1 MSISNLFKKSTKSQE
16 ASVST
21 LNADAEATEANEAE
35 ITASES
41 TSAESAAST
50 GKNSAES
57 SEPEANESAG
67 DDENQGEQEDGE
79 AASEPEANESAGDD
93 ENQGEQEDGEAAS
106 EPEAN
111 ESAGDDEA
119 ASGENDSE
127 DEELPDLD
135 DLDGSE
141 QLPEINLLGIEAVLD
156 EEKLAELEEF
166 KAKLESAIT
175 ENASVI
181 TNTHWTLQGIAQLF
195 DVSKELWAFY
205 GSQISANNS
214 VIKAYAELKA
224 QLASVQDFYST
235 ALESVARLHKTA
247 IRLYNE
253 CESAL
258 DEAQSLALKVSTDLS
273 DTKSTLSQIQNL
285 LDKLGD
291 FEDTKTELETLLNSA
306 DEAKTNLTNL
316 VSSLITEAKAELL
329 ASKESYESEL
339 ESKHKEFLDSLTSRL
354 SDLESKANEIT
365 TTLENAQLAY
375 ISALESKQ
383 SEINTELES
392 KHNEYLAELESKY
405 NELLES
411 LKAAAGDS
419 STNAGD
425 DDAASGESD
434 SEEAEP
440 TSKLVA
446 FMVEEMQMDE
456 EVAQNYIPALKI
468 KMAKDENQ
476 LLEYFQDM
484 LSTAESYNITDND
497 LSGYFIEG
505 VRANYASKVVAANSS
520 LQGESEDYQKG
531 YEAFLASTLYVKYL
545 VSNYVYNY
553 IQAGTYTEET
563 EAKAAAMLYV
573 LNQYLA
579 ELDASEFFKVY
590 FGLSEEQIDILVDY
604 LTNNK
609 AGTIEEFKDDLINL
623 ILQALVYGITDD
635 DLSCFTDDLLKAAG
649 ASLVEYMHTFASE
662 EEVEIFAVL
671 SSNIHYV
678 KALLAT
684 FISILIGRD
693 ATKYTQAELATAKAK
708 SIEVCLELYTEAAT
722 TTNTLSASTA
732 SAKEQALRT
741 IKESLTQILKKSDK
755 SVLKELING

>member
-1 MSISNLFKKSTKSQE
+1 MSISNLFKKTTKSQE

-21 LNADAEATEANEAE
+21 LNADAEAIEANEAE
-35 ITASES
+35 TTASES
-41 TSAESAAST
+41 ISAES
-50 GKNSAES
+50 
-57 SEPEANESAG
+57 
-67 DDENQGEQEDGE
+67 
-79 AASEPEANESAGDD
+79 SEPEANESAGDD

-181 TNTHWTLQGIAQLF
+181 TNTHWTLQGIAHLF

-329 ASKESYESEL
+329 ASKESYETEL

-365 TTLENAQLAY
+365 TTLENAQLTY

-419 STNAGD
+419 STNAGQED
-425 DDAASGESD
+425 GEAASGEND

-440 TSKLVA
+440 TTSYDKLVA

-468 KMAKDENQ
+468 KMTSDEDK
-476 LLEYFQDM
+476 LLEYFQNM
-484 LSTAESYNITDND
+484 LSTAENYGITDDD
-497 LSGYFIEG
+497 LTGYFIEG
-505 VRANYASKVVAANSS
+505 VRANYASKKVTADTS
-520 LQGESEDYQKG
+520 LQGESDDYQKG

-545 VSNYVYNY
+545 VSNYTYNY

-563 EAKAAAMLYV
+563 EAKAAAILYI

-579 ELDASEFFKVY
+579 ELDSSELYKVY
-590 FGLSEEQIDILVDY
+590 FGLSEEQVWIL
-604 LTNNK
+604 NNHFVENDL
-609 AGTIEEFKDDLINL
+609 GTIEEDKDDFLEL
-623 ILQALVYGITDD
+623 ILQAQVYGITDD

-649 ASLVEYMHTFASE
+649 NYLAEDFNFTE
-662 EEVEIFAVL
+662 EITEIYALIFG
-671 SSNIHYV
+671 SIHYV
-678 KALLAT
+678 KMLVSLLL
-684 FISILIGRD
+684 SITIGTD
-693 ATKYTQAELATAKAK
+693 ATKYTQDDLAAAKAQ
-708 SIEVCLELYTEAAT
+708 SINVWFECYIAAAA
-722 TTNTLSASTA
+722 TTNTLSASDT
-732 SAKEQALRT
+732 SAKEQALKT
-741 IKESLTQILKKSDK
+741 IKESLMQILKKSDR

>member
-1 MSISNLFKKSTKSQE
+1 MSISNLFKKTTKSQE

-21 LNADAEATEANEAE
+21 LNADAEAIEANEAE
-35 ITASES
+35 TTASES
-41 TSAESAAST
+41 ISAES
-50 GKNSAES
+50 
-57 SEPEANESAG
+57 
-67 DDENQGEQEDGE
+67 
-79 AASEPEANESAGDD
+79 SEPEANESAGDD

-181 TNTHWTLQGIAQLF
+181 TNTHWTLQGIAHLF

-329 ASKESYESEL
+329 ASKESYETEL

-365 TTLENAQLAY
+365 TTLENAQLTY

-411 LKAAAGDS
+411 LKAAAGDF
-419 STNAGD
+419 STNTGD
-425 DDAASGESD
+425 DEAASGENDSD
-434 SEEAEP
+434 EAEP
-440 TSKLVA
+440 TSYDKLVA
-446 FMVEEMQMDE
+446 FMIEEMQMDK
-456 EVAQNYIPALKI
+456 EVAQSYIPVLKI
-468 KMAKDENQ
+468 KMASDEDK
-476 LLEYFQDM
+476 LLEYFQNM
-484 LSTAESYNITDND
+484 LSTAENYGITDDD
-497 LSGYFIEG
+497 LTGYFIEG
-505 VRANYASKVVAANSS
+505 VRANYASKKVSANES

-545 VSNYVYNY
+545 ISNYTYNY
-553 IQAGTYTEET
+553 IQAGNYTEET
-563 EAKAAAMLYV
+563 AKAAAILYI

-579 ELDASEFFKVY
+579 ELDSSEFYKVY
-590 FGLSEEQIDILVDY
+590 FDLSEEQMGVLEDYLVEVCSSSLEEYKDDILE
-604 LTNNK
+604 
-609 AGTIEEFKDDLINL
+609 A
-623 ILQALVYGITDD
+623 ILQAQVYGITDD
-635 DLSCFTDDLLKAAG
+635 DLSCFTDDLLKAACN
-649 ASLVEYMHTFASE
+649 SLVDYMHSFASDE
-662 EEVEIFAVL
+662 AVEVFAL
-671 SSNIHYV
+671 MMSSIHYV
-678 KALLAT
+678 RAYIST
-684 FISILIGRD
+684 FISILIGTD
-693 ATKYTQAELATAKAK
+693 ATKYTQEDLADAKAR
-708 SIEVCLELYTEAAT
+708 SIKVLLECYTEAAT
-722 TTNTLSASTA
+722 TTNTLSASDT
-732 SAKEQALRT
+732 SAKEQALKT
-741 IKESLTQILKKSDK
+741 IKESLMQILKKSDR

>member
-35 ITASES
+35 TTASES
-41 TSAESAAST
+41 TSAESETST

-67 DDENQGEQEDGE
+67 DDENQGEQED
-79 AASEPEANESAGDD
+79 S
-93 ENQGEQEDGEAAS
+93 EAAS

-141 QLPEINLLGIEAVLD
+141 EVPEINLLGIEAVLD

-181 TNTHWTLQGIAQLF
+181 ANTHWTLQGIAQLF

-365 TTLENAQLAY
+365 TTLENAQLTY

-425 DDAASGESD
+425 DENQGEQED
-434 SEEAEP
+434 GEEAEP
-440 TSKLVA
+440 TSYDKLVA
-446 FMVEEMQMDE
+446 FMIEEMQMDK
-456 EVAQNYIPALKI
+456 EVAQNYIPVLKI
-468 KMAKDENQ
+468 KMASDEDQ
-476 LLEYFQDM
+476 LLEYFQNM
-484 LSTAESYNITDND
+484 LSTAENYGITDGD

-505 VRANYASKVVAANSS
+505 VRANYASKVVAASSS
-520 LQGESEDYQKG
+520 LQNESDDYQKG

-553 IQAGTYTEET
+553 IQAGTYTDET
-563 EAKAAAMLYV
+563 EAKAAAILYI
-573 LNQYLA
+573 LSQYLV
-579 ELDASEFFKVY
+579 ELDTSVFYKVY
-590 FGLSEEQIDILVDY
+590 FGLSEEQIDILGNYFVDEISCT
-604 LTNNK
+604 L
-609 AGTIEEFKDDLINL
+609 EEYKDDFLEL
-623 ILQALVYGITDD
+623 ILQAQVYGITDD
-635 DLSCFTDDLLKAAG
+635 DLSGFTDDLLEAARTSI
-649 ASLVEYMHTFASE
+649 AESMYYYYDSMPD
-662 EEVEIFAVL
+662 EVKEIYVL
-671 SSNIHYV
+671 IDGSIHYV
-678 KALLAT
+678 KVLTTLL
-684 FISILIGRD
+684 ILIIIGTD
-693 ATKYTQAELATAKAK
+693 ATKYTQEELAAAKAEC
-708 SIEVCLELYTEAAT
+708 IEILLKLYTEAAT
-722 TTNTLSASTA
+722 TTNTLSASDT
-732 SAKEQALRT
+732 SAKERALKI
-741 IKESLTQILKKSDK
+741 IKESLMQISKKSDK

>member
-21 LNADAEATEANEAE
+21 LNADAEATETEANEAE
-35 ITASES
+35 TTASES
-41 TSAESAAST
+41 T
-50 GKNSAES
+50 SAES

-79 AASEPEANESAGDD
+79 AAS
-93 ENQGEQEDGEAAS
+93 
-106 EPEAN
+106 
-111 ESAGDDEA
+111 
-119 ASGENDSE
+119 GENNSE

-339 ESKHKEFLDSLTSRL
+339 ESKHKEFLDSLTSKL

-425 DDAASGESD
+425 DENQGEQED
-434 SEEAEP
+434 GEEAEP
-440 TSKLVA
+440 TTSYDKLVA
-446 FMVEEMQMDE
+446 FMIDEMQMDK

-468 KMAKDENQ
+468 KMASNEDQ
-476 LLEYFQDM
+476 LLEYFQNM
-484 LSTAESYNITDND
+484 LSTAENYDITDDD
-497 LSGYFIEG
+497 LKGYFIEG
-505 VRANYASKVVAANSS
+505 VRANYASKVVAANES
-520 LQGESEDYQKG
+520 LQSESDDYQKG

-553 IQAGTYTEET
+553 IQAGTYTKET
-563 EAKAAAMLYV
+563 EAKAAAILYI

-579 ELDASEFFKVY
+579 ELDTNVFYKVY
-590 FGLSEEQIDILVDY
+590 FGMSDEQVDIL
-604 LTNNK
+604 NNFF
-609 AGTIEEFKDDLINL
+609 TEENISSLEGYKEDFINL
-623 ILQALVYGITDD
+623 TLQAQVYGITDD
-635 DLSCFTDDLLKAAG
+635 DLSCFTDVLLKAAG
-649 ASLVEYMHTFASE
+649 TALVDYMYTYE
-662 EEVEIFAVL
+662 VPDEMVEIYAL
-671 SSNIHYV
+671 MDGSIHYV
-678 KALLAT
+678 KVLVTL
-684 FISILIGRD
+684 FISILIGTD
-693 ATKYTQAELATAKAK
+693 ATKYTQVELATAKAK
-708 SIEVCLELYTEAAT
+708 SIAICLELYTEATT
-722 TTNTLSASTA
+722 TTNTLSASDT
-732 SAKEQALRT
+732 SAKEKALKVL
-741 IKESLTQILKKSDK
+741 KESLTQILKKSDK
-755 SVLKELING
+755 SVLKEILNG

>member
-35 ITASES
+35 TTASE
-41 TSAESAAST
+41 SAESAAST

-79 AASEPEANESAGDD
+79 AAS
-93 ENQGEQEDGEAAS
+93 
-106 EPEAN
+106 
-111 ESAGDDEA
+111 
-119 ASGENDSE
+119 GENNSE

-339 ESKHKEFLDSLTSRL
+339 ESKHKEFLDSLTSKL

-434 SEEAEP
+434 SEEAES
-440 TSKLVA
+440 TTNKLVA
-446 FMVEEMQMDE
+446 FMIEEMQMDK

-484 LSTAESYNITDND
+484 LSTAENYGITDDD

-505 VRANYASKVVAANSS
+505 VRANYASKVVATSSS
-520 LQGESEDYQKG
+520 LQGESDDYQKG
-531 YEAFLASTLYVKYL
+531 YEAFLASTLYVKHL
-545 VSNYVYNY
+545 VSDYVCNY

-573 LNQYLA
+573 LSQYLV
-579 ELDASEFFKVY
+579 ELDTNTFFEVY
-590 FGLSEEQIDILVDY
+590 FGMSEEQVSILDSYCVD
-604 LTNNK
+604 NK
-609 AGTIEEFKDDLINL
+609 VGTAEEYKDDLLNL

-635 DLSCFTDDLLKAAG
+635 DLSSFTDDLLKAACE
-649 ASLVEYMHTFASE
+649 SLVDYMHSFASE
-662 EEVEIFAVL
+662 EQVEVHALMFG
-671 SSNIHYV
+671 NIHYV
-678 KALLAT
+678 KVLVALT
-684 FISILIGRD
+684 ISLLIGTD
-693 ATKYTQAELATAKAK
+693 ATKYTQEELADAKA
-708 SIEVCLELYTEAAT
+708 SCIEAFLEVYTEAAT
-722 TTNTLSASTA
+722 TTNTLSASDT
-732 SAKEQALRT
+732 SAKEQALKVL
-741 IKESLTQILKKSDK
+741 KESLIQISNKSDK
-755 SVLKELING
+755 SVLKEILNG

>member
-35 ITASES
+35 TTASES
-41 TSAESAAST
+41 TSAEF
-50 GKNSAES
+50 
-57 SEPEANESAG
+57 
-67 DDENQGEQEDGE
+67 
-79 AASEPEANESAGDD
+79 
-93 ENQGEQEDGEAAS
+93 S

-119 ASGENDSE
+119 ASGESDSE

-425 DDAASGESD
+425 DENQGEQED
-434 SEEAEP
+434 GEEAEP
-440 TSKLVA
+440 TTSYDKLVA
-446 FMVEEMQMDE
+446 FMVEEMQMDK

-468 KMAKDENQ
+468 KMSSDEDQ
-476 LLEYFQDM
+476 LLEYFQNM
-484 LSTAESYNITDND
+484 LSTAENYGITDDD

-505 VRANYASKVVAANSS
+505 VRANYASKVVAANES
-520 LQGESEDYQKG
+520 LQGESDDYQKG

-563 EAKAAAMLYV
+563 EAKAAAMLYI

-579 ELDASEFFKVY
+579 ELDSSEFFKVY
-590 FGLSEEQIDILVDY
+590 FGLSEEQIDIFGNYLVDE
-604 LTNNK
+604 LKST
-609 AGTIEEFKDDLINL
+609 TEEYKDDFINL

-649 ASLVEYMHTFASE
+649 IALTEDYKTTE
-662 EEVEIFAVL
+662 EIVEIYVIIQ
-671 SSNIHYV
+671 SNIHYV
-678 KALLAT
+678 KALVT
-684 FISILIGRD
+684 VFIEILIGTD
-693 ATKYTQAELATAKAK
+693 ATKYTQVELAAAKAS
-708 SIEVCLELYTEAAT
+708 SIKICYDDVYVKAAT
-722 TTNTLSASTA
+722 TTNTLSASDT
-732 SAKEQALRT
+732 SAKEQALEI

>member
-21 LNADAEATEANEAE
+21 LNADAESSEPEANEAE
-35 ITASES
+35 TTASES
-41 TSAESAAST
+41 TSAES
-50 GKNSAES
+50 
-57 SEPEANESAG
+57 
-67 DDENQGEQEDGE
+67 
-79 AASEPEANESAGDD
+79 
-93 ENQGEQEDGEAAS
+93 S

-365 TTLENAQLAY
+365 TTLENAQLTY

-425 DDAASGESD
+425 DENQGEQED
-434 SEEAEP
+434 GEAAEP
-440 TSKLVA
+440 TSYDKLVA

-456 EVAQNYIPALKI
+456 EVAQNYIPKLKI
-468 KMAKDENQ
+468 KMSSDEDQ

-484 LSTAESYNITDND
+484 LSTAENYGITDDD
-497 LSGYFIEG
+497 LKGYFIEG
-505 VRANYASKVVAANSS
+505 LRANYASKKVAADTS
-520 LQGESEDYQKG
+520 LQQEDSDYQKG
-531 YEAFLASTLYVKYL
+531 YESFLASTLYVKYL

-553 IQAGTYTEET
+553 IQAGTYTDET
-563 EAKAAAMLYV
+563 EAKAAAMLYI

-579 ELDASEFFKVY
+579 ELDASEFFKIY
-590 FGLSEEQIDILVDY
+590 FGFSEEQIAIFDDYLVDQD
-604 LTNNK
+604 LD
-609 AGTIEEFKDDLINL
+609 TIEECKDDFINML
-623 ILQALVYGITDD
+623 LQALVYGITDD
-635 DLSCFTDDLLKAAG
+635 DLSSFTDDLLKAAG
-649 ASLVEYMHTFASE
+649 IALAEDIE
-662 EEVEIFAVL
+662 GDELRKIFEL
-671 SSNIHYV
+671 IFGSIHYV
-678 KALLAT
+678 KMLITL
-684 FISILIGRD
+684 ILSFAIGTD
-693 ATKYTQAELATAKAK
+693 ATKYTQDELAAAKAH
-708 SIEVCLELYTEAAT
+708 SIEVWLETYTAVAA
-722 TTNTLSASTA
+722 TTNTLSASDT
-732 SAKEQALRT
+732 SAKEQALEVL
-741 IKESLTQILKKSDK
+741 KGSLTQILNKSDK